1 MLSCTTVKGFAS
13 VDERKNSQ
21 RDFFHTISQCVF
33 SLAAPHLLTFFDA
46 LNLLVVDRS
55 NRDTAAKDIPHMLP
69 TNVFCLLHNVAVVAG
84 RADVHGRFGTRE
96 DAGTNGKTAGEI

>member
-1 MLSCTTVKGFAS
+1 MEVKEKIVSAVS
-13 VDERKNSQ
+13 ILKRSRTEQHMRS
-21 RDFFHTISQCVF
+21 ISKPT
-33 SLAAPHLLTFFDA
+33 LFDA